1 MKLKFKKLNPE
12 AAIPSFAHAGD
23 SGMDVSACETVVVK
37 ARSFALI
44 KTGIAAIIPPGYEIQ
59 VRPRS
64 GLQCK
69 HGIVGAWGTVDEGYR
84 GDIGVALYNHTDEDY
99 VVSKGARIAQLVLA
113 PVVRPEIEET
123 DDLGEATERGSSGF
137 GSTGVM

>member
-1 MKLKFKKLNPE
+1 MILKFKKLNPE
-12 AAIPSFAHAGD
+12 ATIPSFAHAGD

-99 VVSKGARIAQLVLA
+99 VVPKGARIAQLVLA

-123 DDLGEATERGSSGF
+123 NDLGEATERGSSGF
-137 GSTGVM
+137 GSTGA